1 MDYDWYELNGGK
13 VRYKADVF
21 SENTMGKRFN
31 RLSHEYMLISVA
43 SFGGPVAVT
52 SDKTKILTLREE
64 DPTLENV
71 CIFSNEGDIVQRIR
85 LTDPFK
91 NPIICLEFIRDEFLL
106 CLFQNG

>member
-1 MDYDWYELNGGK
+1 M
-13 VRYKADVF
+13 RYKADVF